1 MQEKYELRIMLTDS
15 KAINIL
21 KEINNYGLKRKLIE
35 NAIIKFAKGNGKIQ
49 IDLYGQS
56 HKKGLRVSH
65 KEKKSEAK
73 EVLPQNRE
81 QQVALLEKEIPQP
94 KRLEAKQEKKKKKR
108 KQQKIKVALCL
119 ILGAINVS

>member
-56 HKKGLRVSH
+56 HKKELRVSH

-94 KRLEAKQEKKKKKR
+94 KRLEAKQEKEKKATEN
-108 KQQKIKVALCL
+108 QSCFMFNF
-119 ILGAINVS
+119 GGN